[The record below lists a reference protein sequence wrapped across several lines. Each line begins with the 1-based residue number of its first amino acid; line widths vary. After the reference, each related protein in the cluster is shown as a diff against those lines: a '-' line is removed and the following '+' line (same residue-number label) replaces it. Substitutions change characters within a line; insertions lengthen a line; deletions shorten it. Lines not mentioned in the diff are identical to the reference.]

1 MYYVIHKFQSLSR
14 VEIHLGTH
22 VHPVGEGM
30 CKESLE
36 EIKVL
41 IEGQVSLTLYVEI
54 FAISLNASKAFLAHH
69 LFNENGEGLVE
80 ILHGE
85 KLDKVMDKF

>member
-1 MYYVIHKFQSLSR
+1 M
-14 VEIHLGTH
+14 IHLGTH
-22 VHPVGEGM
+22 EHLVVEGM

-41 IEGQVSLTLYVEI
+41 VEGQVSCTHYAKI
-54 FAISLNASKAFLAHH
+54 FAIPFLVHH

-80 ILHGE
+80 IH
-85 KLDKVMDKF
+85 